1 MNDRDMP
8 HLDAITL
15 SVMANRLDSI
25 VREMSNTLLRSA
37 RSAVINVARDFSCA
51 IVTGDNQLLAIA
63 EGLPVHSFG
72 AHIQARSIGELHPDV
87 RDGDAFLHNDPYL
100 GNTHAA
106 DHTLLVPVFVEGEH
120 LFTVSAKAH
129 QADIGNSI
137 PTTYFAEAR
146 DVYEEGAVIFP
157 CVLVQ
162 RDGEDIDDVIRMC
175 RKRIRVPDQ
184 WYGDYLAG
192 IGAARTGERRLKEF
206 ARKYGVAQ
214 VHAFVRQ
221 WLDYSERRMID
232 AIKALPSGTFHNSIF
247 HDPTP
252 AMPNGIPVNVSVNVD
267 PAAARIVVDLRDNID
282 CVDCGLNQSEATAI
296 NNAVTGVFNCIDW
309 DIPHNSGSLRRVDV
323 LLRENCVVGIPEF
336 PHSCSMS
343 TTNLAD
349 RIINVT
355 QSALAKIG
363 DGFGLAEGG
372 NAIGTGMAVVSGEDA
387 RRGGDRFIN
396 QLFLSTNGGPASP
409 LADGWVTFCLPC
421 CGGLIYRDS
430 IELDELKMPIQ
441 IETVRLVP
449 DSGGAGR
456 YRGAPGTEVIYGPK
470 DTPITVVVPSDG
482 QHNPPRGVWGGSDG
496 AAARTYR
503 LSADGRQEQL
513 ANVVVVE
520 LRPGER
526 IRGLDNGGGG
536 YGHPHERAPERVL
549 HDVVERWV
557 SLAAATEIFGVEF
570 SGSLENGT
578 LQVDTERTAASRNG
592 AMSGGAARSLHAQ
605 S

>member
-1 MNDRDMP
+1 MTEENAKP
-8 HLDAITL
+8 LDTITL

-25 VREMSNTLLRSA
+25 VREMSNTLLRAA

-51 IVTGDNQLLAIA
+51 IVTGDDQLIAIA

-72 AHIQARSIGELHPDV
+72 AHIQARSI
-87 RDGDAFLHNDPYL
+87 RDIHESFSEGDAFLHNDPYL

-106 DHTLLVPVFVEGEH
+106 DHTILVPVFFEGEH

-146 DVYEEGAVIFP
+146 DVYQEGAIVFP
-157 CVLVQ
+157 CIRVQ
-162 RDGEDIDDVIRMC
+162 RDGKDIDDIIRMC
-175 RKRIRVPDQ
+175 RKRIRVPEQ
-184 WYGDYLAG
+184 WYGDYLAA
-192 IGAARTGERRLKEF
+192 IGAARIGERRLKEF
-206 ARKYGVAQ
+206 SEKYGVEK
-214 VHAFVRQ
+214 VRQ
-221 WLDYSERRMID
+221 FSREWLDYSERRMIQ
-232 AIKALPSGTFHNSIF
+232 AIQRLPSGSFFNDTA

-252 AMPNGIPVNVSVNVD
+252 AMPEGVPVRVTVTVD
-267 PAAARIVVDLRDNID
+267 APQARIEVDLRDNID

-296 NNAVTGVFNCIDW
+296 NNAVTGVFNCLDW

-355 QSALAKIG
+355 QSALAQIG

-372 NAIGTGMAVVSGEDA
+372 NAIGTGMAVVSGLDE
-387 RRGGDRFIN
+387 RRANDGFIN
-396 QLFLSTNGGPASP
+396 QLFLSTNGGPASSV
-409 LADGWVTFCLPC
+409 ADGWVTFCLPC

-430 IELDELKMPIQ
+430 VELDELKMPIH

-456 YRGAPGTEVIYGPK
+456 FRGGPGTEVIYGPK
-470 DTPITVVVPSDG
+470 KGPITVVVPSDG
-482 QHNPPRGVWGGSDG
+482 QHNPPRGVWGGQRG
-496 AAARTYR
+496 AAARTYKID
-503 LSADGRQEQL
+503 AEGRETQL
-513 ANVVVVE
+513 PNVAVVE
-520 LRPGER
+520 LKPGER

-536 YGHPHERAPERVL
+536 YGPPRDRDPERVL
-549 HDVVERWV
+549 HDVRERWITI
-557 SLAAATEIFGVEF
+557 AAARDIYGVAITGRLEDGDLQIDYAQTEDLRHA
-570 SGSLENGT
+570 SGTPGL
-578 LQVDTERTAASRNG
+578 
-592 AMSGGAARSLHAQ
+592 GGS

>member
-1 MNDRDMP
+1 MTNHDTTL
-8 HLDAITL
+8 LDPITL

-51 IVTGDNQLLAIA
+51 IVTGENELLAIA

-72 AHIQARSIGELHPDV
+72 AHIQARSMVDLHPQL

-146 DVYEEGAVIFP
+146 DVYQEGAVIFP

-162 RDGEDIDDVIRMC
+162 REGKDIDDVIRMC
-175 RKRIRVPDQ
+175 RKRIRVPEQ

-206 ARKYGVAQ
+206 AQKYGIARVRT
-214 VHAFVRQ
+214 FVRQ
-221 WLDYSERRMID
+221 WLDYSERRMAD
-232 AIKALPSGTFHNSIF
+232 AIKALPEGTFRNSIA

-252 AMPNGIPVNVSVNVD
+252 AMPSGIPVNVAVTVN
-267 PAAARIVVDLRDNID
+267 PEQARIVVDLRDNMD

-309 DIPHNSGSLRRVDV
+309 DIPHNSGSLRRVHV
-323 LLRENCVVGIPEF
+323 LLRENCVVGIPQF

-372 NAIGTGMAVVSGEDA
+372 NAIGTGMAVVSGQD
-387 RRGGDRFIN
+387 RRRDNDSFIN

-409 LADGWVTFCLPC
+409 SADGWVTFCLPC

-430 IELDELKMPIQ
+430 VELDELKMPIH

-449 DSGGAGR
+449 DTGGAGR
-456 YRGAPGTEVIYGPK
+456 FRGAPGTEVIYGPK
-470 DTPITVVVPSDG
+470 DAPITVVVPSDG
-482 QHNPPRGVWGGSDG
+482 QLNPPRGVWGGKDG
-496 AAARTYR
+496 AAASTYR
-503 LSADGRQEQL
+503 LTADGQQHKL
-513 ANVVVVE
+513 PNVVVAE
-520 LRPGER
+520 LKPGER

-536 YGHPHERAPERVL
+536 YGNPLERDPDRVF
-549 HDVVERWV
+549 HDVKERWV
-557 SLAAATEIFGVEF
+557 TIAAAKEIYGVEF
-570 SGSLENGT
+570 SGSPEDGT
-578 LQVDTERTAASRNG
+578 LQIDQERTAIRR
-592 AMSGGAARSLHAQ
+592 SGQ
-605 S
+605 STRHPQETRA

>member
-1 MNDRDMP
+1 MNSKSTQ
-8 HLDAITL
+8 HLDPITL

-51 IVTGDNQLLAIA
+51 IVTGDNELLAIA

-72 AHIQARSIGELHPDV
+72 AHIQARSMVELHPDF
-87 RDGDAFLHNDPYL
+87 RDGDAYLHNDPYL

-106 DHTLLVPVFVEGEH
+106 DHTLLVPVFVAGHH

-146 DVYEEGAVIFP
+146 DVYQEGAVIFP

-162 RDGEDIDDVIRMC
+162 RDGKDIDDVIRMC
-175 RKRIRVPDQ
+175 RTRIRVPDQ

-192 IGAARTGERRLKEF
+192 IGAARIGERRLKEF
-206 ARKYGVAQ
+206 AQKYGVDR
-214 VHAFVRQ
+214 VRAFVRQ
-221 WLDYSERRMID
+221 WLDYSERRMVD
-232 AIKALPSGTFHNSIF
+232 AIKALPAGTFQNVIA

-252 AMPNGIPVNVSVNVD
+252 TMPQGIPVNVSVTVD
-267 PAAARIVVDLRDNID
+267 PEEARIVVDLRDNID

-323 LLRENCVVGIPEF
+323 QLRENCVVGIPQF

-387 RRGGDRFIN
+387 RRNNEGFIN

-409 LADGWVTFCLPC
+409 SADGWVTFCLPC

-456 YRGAPGTEVIYGPK
+456 FRGAPGTEVIYGPK
-470 DTPITVVVPSDG
+470 DGPVTVVVPSDG
-482 QHNPPRGVWGGSDG
+482 QLNPPRGVWGGADG

-503 LSADGRQEQL
+503 MTQDGQQVQL
-513 ANVVVVE
+513 PNVVVVE
-520 LRPGER
+520 LLPGER

-536 YGHPHERAPERVL
+536 YGHPHERDAGRVL
-549 HDVVERWV
+549 HDVRERWV
-557 SLAAATEIFGVEF
+557 SVEAARDVYGVEF
-570 SGSLENGT
+570 SGSIEEGSLAVNE
-578 LQVDTERTAASRNG
+578 ERTARRRAGTTS
-592 AMSGGAARSLHAQ
+592 SPPT
-605 S
+605 

>member
-1 MNDRDMP
+1 MSSENTQ
-8 HLDAITL
+8 HLDPITL

-51 IVTGDNQLLAIA
+51 IVTGDNELLAIA

-72 AHIQARSIGELHPDV
+72 AHIQARSMVELHPDL

-106 DHTLLVPVFVEGEH
+106 DHTLLVPVFVEGQH

-162 RDGEDIDDVIRMC
+162 RDGQDIDDVIRMC
-175 RKRIRVPDQ
+175 RKRIRVPEQ

-192 IGAARTGERRLKEF
+192 IGAARIGERRLKEF
-206 ARKYGVAQ
+206 AQKYGAERVR
-214 VHAFVRQ
+214 AFVRQ
-221 WLDYSERRMID
+221 WLDYSERRMFD
-232 AIKALPSGTFHNSIF
+232 AIRALPAGTFQNAIA

-252 AMPNGIPVNVSVNVD
+252 AMPGGIPVNVAVTVD
-267 PAAARIVVDLRDNID
+267 PGAARIVVDLRNNMD

-309 DIPHNSGSLRRVDV
+309 DIPHNSGSLRRVEV
-323 LLRENCVVGIPEF
+323 QLRENCVVGIPQF

-387 RRGGDRFIN
+387 RRDNEGFIN

-409 LADGWVTFCLPC
+409 SADGWVTFCLPC

-456 YRGAPGTEVIYGPK
+456 FRGAPGTEVIYGPK
-470 DTPITVVVPSDG
+470 DGPITVVVPSDG
-482 QHNPPRGVWGGSDG
+482 QLNPPRGVWGGKDG

-503 LSADGRQEQL
+503 LTKDGQQVQL
-513 ANVVVVE
+513 PNVVVVE
-520 LRPGER
+520 LNPGER

-536 YGHPHERAPERVL
+536 YGHPHERDPARVL
-549 HDVVERWV
+549 HDVRERWV
-557 SLAAATEIFGVEF
+557 TLETAQDVYGVEF
-570 SGSLENGT
+570 SGTLEEGNLAVNQENTARRRAGT
-578 LQVDTERTAASRNG
+578 TRPLSA
-592 AMSGGAARSLHAQ
+592 
-605 S
+605 